1 MLRTL
6 IEKECK
12 TILLSPRFVGTF
24 AVVFILILLSVG
36 VGIQE
41 YRAFERA
48 QAAAVELLN
57 EEQAQATDWMGFQNR
72 AFRAADP
79 LQIFAGGVHNDVGR
93 LSAVSA
99 MNETKLRQSVYS
111 DAPILAVF
119 RFLDLT
125 FIIQIVLSLF
135 AILLTYDSIS
145 GEREQGTLQLTFS
158 NAVPR
163 ARYLVAK
170 LVGTW
175 LGLSVPLLVP
185 LLIALL
191 IVIFAGVPFDGGHQ
205 ARLATLLLAG
215 GLYFTFF
222 VAFGLAVSALTRRS
236 STSFL
241 VLLSSWILLVLVVPR
256 AGVVAAVE
264 LSPVP
269 SVAQI
274 ESRKE
279 GFASREWESYRRN
292 LSDTWRERQAEIE
305 AVPEEERTDFEDE
318 NTWSWMEQDEEERKA
333 LQARIADNSRRINEE
348 LRAMKATQQRL
359 GLSLSRVSPAAMFQ
373 LVALD
378 VSGTG
383 PEMQDRYVEAIEEYR
398 TRFNTFVEGKG
409 GNRMVMRAGSGHGDD
424 DEEADGIFGDK
435 GTPLDLREM
444 PRFEAPPVEAR
455 AAIAP
460 TIPDLGLLGVLGVA
474 CFGVAFVAFLRYDVR
489 P

>member
-1 MLRTL
+1 M
-6 IEKECK
+6 
-12 TILLSPRFVGTF
+12 
-24 AVVFILILLSVG
+24 
-36 VGIQE
+36 GIQE
-41 YRAFERA
+41 YRAFQQA

-57 EEQAQATDWMGFQNR
+57 EEQAQATSWMGFQNR
-72 AFRAADP
+72 VFRDADP
-79 LQIFAGGVHNDVGR
+79 LQIFAGGVHLDIGR
-93 LSAVSA
+93 LSAVGA
-99 MNETKLRQSVYS
+99 MSETRLLQSVYS
-111 DAPILAVF
+111 DDPILAVF

-125 FIIQIVLSLF
+125 FIIQVVLSLF

-145 GEREQGTLQLTFS
+145 GEREQGTLQLTFA

-185 LLIALL
+185 LLLALL

-241 VLLSSWILLVLVVPR
+241 VLLSAWILMVLVVPR

-264 LSPVP
+264 LQPVP

-279 GFASREWESYRRN
+279 GFAAREWEAYRRN
-292 LSDTWRERQAEIE
+292 LSNLWRERQDQIE
-305 AVPEEERTDFEDE
+305 ATAPGDRDAFEDE
-318 NTWSWMEQDEEERKA
+318 NTWGWMEQDDEERKA
-333 LQARIADNSRRINEE
+333 VQARIAGDSRRINEE
-348 LRAMKATQQRL
+348 MRAMKAAQHRL
-359 GLSLSRVSPAAMFQ
+359 GLNLSRLSPAAMFQ
-373 LVALD
+373 LVALN
-378 VSGTG
+378 VAGTDLSL
-383 PEMQDRYVEAIEEYR
+383 QDRYVDAIDEYR
-398 TRFNTFVEGKG
+398 NRFNTFVEEKG
-409 GNRMVMRAGSGHGDD
+409 GNRMVMRAGGGHDDED
-424 DEEADGIFGDK
+424 DEEEESGGVFGDQGK
-435 GTPLDLREM
+435 PLDLREM
-444 PRFEAPPVEAR
+444 PRFAPPVLEAR

-460 TIPDLGLLGVLGVA
+460 SIRDLGLLGFLAVA